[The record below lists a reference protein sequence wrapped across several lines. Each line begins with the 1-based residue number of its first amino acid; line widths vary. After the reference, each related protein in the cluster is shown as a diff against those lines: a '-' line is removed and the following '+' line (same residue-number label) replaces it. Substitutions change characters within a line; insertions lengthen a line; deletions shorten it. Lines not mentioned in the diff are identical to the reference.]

1 MTDLE
6 TNAEGS
12 IVSINSKL
20 KRRLAVPMLA
30 FCLFGLPNAPGS
42 ALVPTV
48 GGDALAY
55 APCSM
60 EAAAAS
66 NAAADHLDADSYGSA
81 WTALIAYITGVTAYA
96 NCVLG

>member
-1 MTDLE
+1 MKTAMEDAFV
-6 TNAEGS
+6 N
-12 IVSINSKL
+12 VNSKL
-20 KRRLAVPMLA
+20 KRRLAVPVLA

-48 GGDALAY
+48 GGDAHAY

-66 NAAADHLDADSYGSA
+66 NAAADHGAATDWGSA
-81 WTALIAYITGVTAYA
+81 WSSLVTFFTSLTQYFH
-96 NCVLG
+96 CEFG